1 MNHRVRETWVP
12 AGAYLGVLVAAAA
25 VARTGSAPAQ
35 ESKPAAQPSPNS
47 ATEPVAPVASM
58 ARAAAFLDEVSV
70 NWTRQRQCGTCHTN
84 YPYLM
89 ARPALKGGDAPAMV
103 EVRRFFEDRVAHW
116 DDDGK
121 AARPKWDAEVV
132 ATAAALAINDA
143 ATTGRL
149 HPLTRK
155 ALDRT
160 WTVQKPSGGFDWIK
174 CDWPP
179 YEHDDYFG
187 AIVAALGAGHA
198 PDGYARSP
206 AAQAGV
212 ARLRAYFA
220 ENPPPDLHHATM
232 LLWASTRLEG
242 LVTAERRRSTIERL
256 RALQQP
262 DGGWCLPSLG
272 AWKRHD
278 GTPNDPRSPGDGYAT
293 GLAVFVL
300 RQAGVP
306 AADPAIRRGVAW
318 LLSHQRASGRWFTRS
333 VNTDKYHYI
342 THAGTAF
349 AVLALRACDVEFG
362 ETRDHSGVMPVLP
375 TGPHR
380 IAGGVGPE
388 ESGRGHPRSAP
399 PGRQ

>member
-1 MNHRVRETWVP
+1 M
-12 AGAYLGVLVAAAA
+12 GALVAMMFA
-25 VARTGSAPAQ
+25 GLGAPLAQ
-35 ESKPAAQPSPNS
+35 ESKPAARPSPNS
-47 ATEPVAPVASM
+47 ATEPLAPVASM
-58 ARAAAFLDEVSV
+58 SRAAAFLDDVSV
-70 NWTRQRQCGTCHTN
+70 NWTRQHRCGTCHTN

-89 ARPALKGGDAPAMV
+89 ARPALKGTDESAMV

-116 DDDGK
+116 DNDKK
-121 AARPKWDAEVV
+121 AAKPRWDAEVV
-132 ATAAALAINDA
+132 ATAAALAFNDA
-143 ATTGRL
+143 ATTGHL

-160 WTVQKPSGGFDWIK
+160 WTLQKPSGGFDWLK

-179 YEHDDYFG
+179 YEHDDYCG

-206 AAQAGV
+206 VAEQGV
-212 ARLRAYFA
+212 ARLRAHFA
-220 ENPPPDLHHATM
+220 ANPPPDLHHATM
-232 LLWASTRLEG
+232 LLWASTRLDG
-242 LVTAERRRSTIERL
+242 LITAERRRSTIDRL

-272 AWKRHD
+272 TWKRHD
-278 GTPNDPRSPGDGYAT
+278 GSPNDPRAPSDGYAT

-306 AADPAIRRGVAW
+306 ATEPAIRRGVAW

-333 VNTDKYHYI
+333 VSTDKYHYI

-349 AVLALRACDVEFG
+349 AVLALQACHVAAE
-362 ETRDHSGVMPVLP
+362 ETGDR
-375 TGPHR
+375 TGR
-380 IAGGVGPE
+380 
-388 ESGRGHPRSAP
+388 
-399 PGRQ
+399 